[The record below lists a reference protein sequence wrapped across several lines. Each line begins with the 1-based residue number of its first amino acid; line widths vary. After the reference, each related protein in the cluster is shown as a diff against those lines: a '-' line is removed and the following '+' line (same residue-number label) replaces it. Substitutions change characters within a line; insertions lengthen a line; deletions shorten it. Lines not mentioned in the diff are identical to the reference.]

1 MRLWSNSAERDQ
13 HENYASLF
21 AIVKAT
27 EALEKAYTK
36 DIITKTEYK
45 EECSKLIAQ
54 FRRAVKL
61 AGVTDMRIWMQQQQ
75 LNCPVAY
82 HRLVESGVP
91 DTGEVENSQKLIADI
106 VHLFVTLQDAI
117 KLDLVAVDTL
127 QPHVEDI
134 CDKLSRFS
142 GVPPDSDIKGKV
154 QKWLRTLN
162 AMKASDQLDSEQS
175 RQMAFDISS
184 AHEAFYKM
192 I

>member
-1 MRLWSNSAERDQ
+1 MGDLKS
-13 HENYASLF
+13 
-21 AIVKAT
+21 
-27 EALEKAYTK
+27 
-36 DIITKTEYK
+36 YK

-61 AGVTDMRIWMQQQQ
+61 AGVQDMKSWMEQQNLQ
-75 LNCPVAY
+75 CSVAY

-91 DTGEVENSQKLIADI
+91 DTGEVDNSQKIIADI

-117 KLDLVAVDTL
+117 KLELVAVDTL

-142 GVPPDSDIKGKV
+142 GLPAESDIKVKV

-162 AMKASDQLDSEQS
+162 SMKASDQLDAEQS

>member
-1 MRLWSNSAERDQ
+1 MK
-13 HENYASLF
+13 
-21 AIVKAT
+21 V
-27 EALEKAYTK
+27 
-36 DIITKTEYK
+36 
-45 EECSKLIAQ
+45 
-54 FRRAVKL
+54 
-61 AGVTDMRIWMQQQQ
+61 WMEQQNLQ
-75 LNCPVAY
+75 CPVAY

-91 DTGEVENSQKLIADI
+91 DTGEVENSQKIIADI

-142 GVPPDSDIKGKV
+142 GLPPESEIKAKV

-162 AMKASDQLDSEQS
+162 AMKASDQLDAEQS

>member
-1 MRLWSNSAERDQ
+1 MDKS
-13 HENYASLF
+13 
-21 AIVKAT
+21 
-27 EALEKAYTK
+27 
-36 DIITKTEYK
+36 YK

-54 FRRAVKL
+54 FRRAEKL
-61 AGVTDMRIWMQQQQ
+61 AGVKDMKTWMQQQQ

-91 DTGEVENSQKLIADI
+91 DTGDVENSQKLIADL

-117 KLDLVAVDTL
+117 KLGMLSVDTL

-142 GVPPDSDIKGKV
+142 GLPPDSDIKNKV

-162 AMKASDQLDSEQS
+162 SMKASDQLDEEQG
-175 RQMAFDISS
+175 RQMAFDISA
-184 AHEAFYKM
+184 AHDAFYKM